1 MTQTTAL
8 SSPGRAA
15 VGRPAPDFKAQA
27 YVAGEIRDVSLAD
40 HKGRWVCLFFYPLD
54 FTFVCPTELRA
65 FARRLEEF
73 EEEDC
78 DVMAASVDSVYS
90 HKAWIERDPPEVAY
104 PVISDITHAIS
115 RDYGVLIEDQG
126 IALRGTFLI
135 DPEGVLRYA
144 VVSDLNLGRST
155 DETLRVL
162 QAAKTGGLCPA
173 DWTPG
178 TPTLVA

>member
-1 MTQTTAL
+1 MTPTLSPTA
-8 SSPGRAA
+8 PARAV
-15 VGRPAPDFKAQA
+15 VGQPAPPFKAQA
-27 YVAGEIRDVSLAD
+27 YAAGEIRDVSLSD
-40 HKGRWVCLFFYPLD
+40 YQGRWVVLFLYPLD

-65 FARRLEEF
+65 FARRQAEF
-73 EEEDC
+73 EDEEC
-78 DVMAASVDSVYS
+78 EVLSASTDSVYA
-90 HKAWIERDPPEVAY
+90 HNAWAERDLPEVRY
-104 PVISDITHAIS
+104 PMLSDTSHRIS
-115 RDYGVLIEDQG
+115 RDYGVLIENEG

-162 QAAKTGGLCPA
+162 KAAKTGGLCPA
-173 DWTPG
+173 DWSPG

>member
-1 MTQTTAL
+1 MSQSTAV
-8 SSPGRAA
+8 STPPRAT
-15 VGRPAPDFKAQA
+15 VGRPAPEFKAQA
-27 YVAGEIRDVSLAD
+27 YEAGEIRDVSLAD

-65 FARRLEEF
+65 FSKRLDEF
-73 EEEDC
+73 AAEDC

-90 HKAWIERDPPEVAY
+90 HKAWLERDMPEVEY
-104 PVISDITHAIS
+104 PVLSDITRTIS

-135 DPEGVLRYA
+135 DPEGVLRYS

-162 QAAKTGGLCPA
+162 RAAKTGGLCPA

>member
-1 MTQTTAL
+1 MNP
-8 SSPGRAA
+8 SSAVLAPVKAI
-15 VGRPAPDFKAQA
+15 VGRPAPAFKAQA

-65 FARRLEEF
+65 FAKRLEEF
-73 EEEDC
+73 DAEDC

-90 HKAWIERDPPEVAY
+90 HKAWIERDLAEVEY
-104 PVISDITHAIS
+104 PVLSDITHAIS

-162 QAAKTGGLCPA
+162 RAAKTGGLCPA